1 MFVMVT
7 GRHEQK
13 TRSTERSVKKEISP
27 FSSKKGKNQL
37 SNLAVMSDACYHS
50 VLKEAVMPKKT
61 SFVAPNLKHVVL
73 EAVMPTKNSH

>member
-1 MFVMVT
+1 MVT

-13 TRSTERSVKKEISP
+13 KKNTGRSVKIEISP
-27 FSSKKGKNQL
+27 FSSTKGKNQR
-37 SNLAVMSDACYHS
+37 SNIAVMSDAFYHS

>member
-61 SFVAPNLKHVVL
+61 SFVAPNLKHVAL
-73 EAVMPTKNSH
+73 ARQ